1 MKLNKR
7 TNLIGIILVFILTG
21 CQHDS
26 IIAPKLMGVSFAKDI
41 LPIMNS
47 SCNYSGCH
55 NSKNYSNFP
64 LESYSD
70 VINYGQVIAF
80 KPVGSNLY
88 DVLTNGYMPRGD
100 TLLPERR
107 KQIYDWIANGALNN

>member
-1 MKLNKR
+1 MNLNKR
-7 TNLIGIILVFILTG
+7 TIQIGIILAIILTG

-26 IIAPKLMGVSFAKDI
+26 ILAPKLNEVSFVKDI
-41 LPIMNS
+41 MPIMNS

-55 NSKNYSNFP
+55 NSKNLTNFP

-88 DVLTNGYMPRGD
+88 DVIANGYMPRAD
-100 TLLPERR
+100 TLGLENR
-107 KQIYDWIANGALNN
+107 KLIFDWIANGALNN